1 MPLLALLGGI
11 YFLFVGIT
19 KKGSAYKSKM
29 GTPLSPKE
37 TKTVSMTYIVV
48 GAILLVVAL
57 ISGIDL
63 INDL

>member
-37 TKTVSMTYIVV
+37 VKTVSITYIAV
-48 GAILLVVAL
+48 GAILLVVA
-57 ISGIDL
+57 IVSGIDL
-63 INDL
+63 IMEL

>member
-11 YFLFVGIT
+11 YFLIVGIT

-37 TKTVSMTYIVV
+37 VKAVSVTYIVL
-48 GAILLVVAL
+48 GAILLGVAL
-57 ISGIDL
+57 VSGIDL
-63 INDL
+63 IMEF

>member
-11 YFLFVGIT
+11 YFFFVGIT
-19 KKGSAYKSKM
+19 KKGNAYKTKM

-37 TKTVSMTYIVV
+37 VKTVSITYIVV
-48 GAILLVVAL
+48 GAILLIVAL

-63 INDL
+63 IMEL

>member
-1 MPLLALLGGI
+1 MPFLALLGGI

-37 TKTVSMTYIVV
+37 VKAVSITYIAV

-63 INDL
+63 IMDL